1 MSDDDRD
8 DSRKVGLWVVFAS
21 VAVLLLGVLGFA
33 VTRTLKGPSA
43 PAAQTAAAAAST
55 GETDVLVDLNP
66 TGPALAVLYFETGSA
81 SVGAED
87 AAALAEVVKALA
99 GDGARRVL
107 LSGYHDSTGD
117 PAMNAELLGMEVDA
131 VFFDQRIAVELD
143 GYAFHSGAI
152 QWENDHEKRARLV
165 GAGWTV
171 LAYSWRQQHEDG
183 GRFVQETLGSALRRC
198 GRRQD

>member
-8 DSRKVGLWVVFAS
+8 DSRKVGLWVVFTS

-33 VTRTLKGPSA
+33 VTRSLKSPSA
-43 PAAQTAAAAAST
+43 PAATAVAIASSASAEAA
-55 GETDVLVDLNP
+55 DVLVDLTP

-117 PAMNAELLGMEVDA
+117 PAMNAELAKQRAKAVRAALVVAGVPLQQVLMRKPESTTGSGTDREARRVEIRIVDA
-131 VFFDQRIAVELD
+131 P
-143 GYAFHSGAI
+143 
-152 QWENDHEKRARLV
+152 
-165 GAGWTV
+165 
-171 LAYSWRQQHEDG
+171 
-183 GRFVQETLGSALRRC
+183 
-198 GRRQD
+198 